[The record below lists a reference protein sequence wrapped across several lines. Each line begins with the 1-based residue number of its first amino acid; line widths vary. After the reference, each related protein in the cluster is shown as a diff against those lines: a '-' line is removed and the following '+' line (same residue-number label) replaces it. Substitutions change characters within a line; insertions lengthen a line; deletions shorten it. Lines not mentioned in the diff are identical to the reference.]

1 MTDDERQPSS
11 WKFDLNGIAPRAR
24 CTTNRSDFQID
35 ENGTLIVTAE
45 DKEGGNT
52 ESITITDNQSR
63 LTPH

>member
-1 MTDDERQPSS
+1 MTKDNHLLGSLTSMELLRELGVPQ
-11 WKFDLNGIAPRAR
+11 IEV
-24 CTTNRSDFQID
+24 TFQID

-52 ESITITDNQSR
+52 ESITITDDQNR